1 MRNKPQLK
9 MDFQRVKAKVQRVND
24 QAASRKEIGRT
35 LMIPLEDIEVVSNV
49 RKHFNEASID
59 ELADSI
65 KSLGQQSPITV
76 KAHETEPGKWVL
88 VTGERRFRAVKKLGM
103 PTILAREDDGSHT
116 TAKQIVENIQR
127 EDMSI
132 LDIGR
137 ALHELKEVE
146 ELDIKSMATLL
157 GKDKRFVYR
166 ALIVTELPE
175 EIQELCVKN
184 ILRDGVA
191 IECLMRMIKKN
202 QDWKG
207 WIVSEVLAEVESQT
221 QNEKNRARAE
231 AQAAEEGDDNV
242 SISGEEDESGEVE
255 AEAPNIV
262 ITRKF
267 VTELEVKL
275 KLKRKK
281 QRRPTKNPIPLRDEP
296 LTLANADRLKRVK
309 GYENYQFNGLKARIT
324 CMFMLPE
331 VFGDDTMHGGESDPL
346 QCAQF
351 TTISVDSPNVAVI
364 EFQNKLYEVPIENVV
379 ITGIYP
385 LKDLKAKKE

>member
-175 EIQELCVKN
+175 EIQELCVQN

-242 SISGEEDESGEVE
+242 SISGEEAGSGEDA

-267 VTELEVKL
+267 VTELEV

-296 LTLANADRLKRVK
+296 LTLANADRLKQVK

>member
-175 EIQELCVKN
+175 EIQELCVQN

-275 KLKRKK
+275 KCKK

>member
-76 KAHETEPGKWVL
+76 KAHETEPSKWVL

-175 EIQELCVKN
+175 EIQELCVQN

-267 VTELEVKL
+267 VTELEV

>member
-175 EIQELCVKN
+175 EIQELCVQN

-242 SISGEEDESGEVE
+242 AISGEEDGSGEVE

-267 VTELEVKL
+267 VTELEV

>member
-175 EIQELCVKN
+175 EIQELCVQN

-275 KLKRKK
+275 KRKK

-324 CMFMLPE
+324 CMFMFPE

>member
-1 MRNKPQLK
+1 MRNKSQLK

-275 KLKRKK
+275 KRKK

>member
-242 SISGEEDESGEVE
+242 SISGEEDESEEVE

-267 VTELEVKL
+267 VTELEV

>member
-35 LMIPLEDIEVVSNV
+35 LMIPLKDIEVVSNV

-231 AQAAEEGDDNV
+231 VQAAEEGDDNV

-267 VTELEVKL
+267 VTELEV

>member
-35 LMIPLEDIEVVSNV
+35 LMIPLGDIEVVSNV

-231 AQAAEEGDDNV
+231 VQAAEEGDDNV

-267 VTELEVKL
+267 VTELEV

>member
-175 EIQELCVKN
+175 EIQELCVQN

-242 SISGEEDESGEVE
+242 SISGEEDGSGEVE

-267 VTELEVKL
+267 VTELEV

-296 LTLANADRLKRVK
+296 LTLANADRLKQVK

>member
-1 MRNKPQLK
+1 MLL
-9 MDFQRVKAKVQRVND
+9 A
-24 QAASRKEIGRT
+24 IG
-35 LMIPLEDIEVVSNV
+35 
-49 RKHFNEASID
+49 
-59 ELADSI
+59 LA
-65 KSLGQQSPITV
+65 L
-76 KAHETEPGKWVL
+76 WVL

-137 ALHELKEVE
+137 ALHELKELE
-146 ELDIKSMATLL
+146 GLDVKAMAALL
-157 GKDKRFVYR
+157 GKDQRFVYR

-221 QNEKNRARAE
+221 QNEKNRTRAE
-231 AQAAEEGDDNV
+231 AQAAEEGDDNA
-242 SISGEEDESGEVE
+242 S
-255 AEAPNIV
+255 IV

-267 VTELEVKL
+267 VTELEV

-296 LTLANADRLKRVK
+296 LTLANADRLKRIK
-309 GYENYQFNGLKARIT
+309 GYENYKFNGLKARIT
-324 CMFMLPE
+324 CMFMLPD
-331 VFGDDTMHGGESDPL
+331 VFGDDTMHGGEEDPL

-351 TTISVDSPNVAVI
+351 TTISVESPNIAVI

>member
-1 MRNKPQLK
+1 
-9 MDFQRVKAKVQRVND
+9 
-24 QAASRKEIGRT
+24 
-35 LMIPLEDIEVVSNV
+35 
-49 RKHFNEASID
+49 
-59 ELADSI
+59 
-65 KSLGQQSPITV
+65 
-76 KAHETEPGKWVL
+76 
-88 VTGERRFRAVKKLGM
+88 
-103 PTILAREDDGSHT
+103 
-116 TAKQIVENIQR
+116 
-127 EDMSI
+127 
-132 LDIGR
+132 
-137 ALHELKEVE
+137 
-146 ELDIKSMATLL
+146 
-157 GKDKRFVYR
+157 
-166 ALIVTELPE
+166 
-175 EIQELCVKN
+175 
-184 ILRDGVA
+184 
-191 IECLMRMIKKN
+191 MRMIKKN

-267 VTELEVKL
+267 VTELEV

>member
-24 QAASRKEIGRT
+24 QAASRKEISRT

-242 SISGEEDESGEVE
+242 SISGEEDESREVE

-267 VTELEVKL
+267 VTELEV

-296 LTLANADRLKRVK
+296 LTLANADRLKQVK

>member
-1 MRNKPQLK
+1 MKIKPQLK
-9 MDFQRVKAKVQRVND
+9 MDFQRMKAKVQRVND

-207 WIVSEVLAEVESQT
+207 WIISEVLAEVESQT

-242 SISGEEDESGEVE
+242 SISDEEDESGKVE

-275 KLKRKK
+275 KHKK
-281 QRRPTKNPIPLRDEP
+281 QHRPTKNPIPLRDEP

>member
-175 EIQELCVKN
+175 EIQELCVQN

-242 SISGEEDESGEVE
+242 SISGEEDESEEVE

-267 VTELEVKL
+267 VTELEV

>member
-1 MRNKPQLK
+1 MKIKPQLK

-175 EIQELCVKN
+175 EIQELCVQN

-275 KLKRKK
+275 KRKK

-331 VFGDDTMHGGESDPL
+331 VFGDDTMHGGEFDPL

>member
-24 QAASRKEIGRT
+24 QAASRKEFGRT

-175 EIQELCVKN
+175 EIQELCVQN

-267 VTELEVKL
+267 VTELEV

>member
-1 MRNKPQLK
+1 MKIKPQLK
-9 MDFQRVKAKVQRVND
+9 MDFQRMKAKVQRVND

-137 ALHELKEVE
+137 ALHELKELEGLNV
-146 ELDIKSMATLL
+146 KAMAALL
-157 GKDKRFVYR
+157 GKDQRFVYR

-231 AQAAEEGDDNV
+231 AQAAEEGDDNA
-242 SISGEEDESGEVE
+242 SISGEENESGEVE

-267 VTELEVKL
+267 VTELEV

-296 LTLANADRLKRVK
+296 LTLANADRLKRIK
-309 GYENYQFNGLKARIT
+309 GYENYKFNGLKARIT
-324 CMFMLPE
+324 CMFMLPD
-331 VFGDDTMHGGESDPL
+331 VFGDDTMHGGEEDPL

-351 TTISVDSPNVAVI
+351 TTISVESPNVAVI

>member
-207 WIVSEVLAEVESQT
+207 WIVSEVLAEVESQS

-267 VTELEVKL
+267 VTELEV

-331 VFGDDTMHGGESDPL
+331 VFGDDTMRGGESDPL

>member
-103 PTILAREDDGSHT
+103 STILAREDDGSHT

-275 KLKRKK
+275 KRKK

>member
-175 EIQELCVKN
+175 EIQELCVQN

-242 SISGEEDESGEVE
+242 SISGEEDGSGEVE

-275 KLKRKK
+275 KRKK
-281 QRRPTKNPIPLRDEP
+281 QRRPTKNLIPLRDEP
-296 LTLANADRLKRVK
+296 LTLANADRLKQVK

-331 VFGDDTMHGGESDPL
+331 VFGDDTMHGGDADPL

>member
-24 QAASRKEIGRT
+24 QAASHKEIGRT
-35 LMIPLEDIEVVSNV
+35 LMIPLGDIEVVSNV

-231 AQAAEEGDDNV
+231 VQAAEEGDDNV

-267 VTELEVKL
+267 VTELEV

>member
-1 MRNKPQLK
+1 MKIKPQLK
-9 MDFQRVKAKVQRVND
+9 M
-24 QAASRKEIGRT
+24 SRKEIGRT

-137 ALHELKEVE
+137 ALHELKELE
-146 ELDIKSMATLL
+146 GLDVKAMAALL
-157 GKDKRFVYR
+157 GKDQRFVYR

-231 AQAAEEGDDNV
+231 TQAAEEGDDNA
-242 SISGEEDESGEVE
+242 SISGEENESGEVE

-267 VTELEVKL
+267 VTELEV

-296 LTLANADRLKRVK
+296 LTLANADRLKRIK
-309 GYENYQFNGLKARIT
+309 GYENYKFNGLKARIT
-324 CMFMLPE
+324 CMFMLPD
-331 VFGDDTMHGGESDPL
+331 VFGDDTMHGGEEDPL

-351 TTISVDSPNVAVI
+351 TTISVESPNVAVI

>member
-175 EIQELCVKN
+175 EIQELCVQN

-242 SISGEEDESGEVE
+242 SISGEEDGSGEVE

-267 VTELEVKL
+267 VTELEV

>member
-175 EIQELCVKN
+175 EIQELCVQN

-231 AQAAEEGDDNV
+231 AQAVEEGDDNV

-267 VTELEVKL
+267 VTELEV